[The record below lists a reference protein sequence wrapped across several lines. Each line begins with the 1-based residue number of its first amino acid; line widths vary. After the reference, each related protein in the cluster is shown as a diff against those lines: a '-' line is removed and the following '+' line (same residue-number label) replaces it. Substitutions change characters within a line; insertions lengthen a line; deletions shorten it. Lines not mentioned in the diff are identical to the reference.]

1 MTTQT
6 PNRKRRVMAEVY
18 RASLG
23 ISVIALAIVAVL
35 EVGML
40 IYSTIDIPLFG
51 PYLWTYRMFYIALLT
66 VAVVCI
72 VLNLLVKKD
81 IERRCVWL
89 SVANPLCAI
98 FFFVWAFGITYF
110 DASKYATVDPTVFVT
125 FSLVVP
131 LGFYLTPFVYAIIV
145 IIADVLM
152 LLLTVSVAGSVAPL
166 SASYGCAAHAE
177 FPDKRITELARTAD
191 DRMYAAKAAYY
202 RTSGRERR
210 RFRAEAPV

>member
-1 MTTQT
+1 
-6 PNRKRRVMAEVY
+6 MAEVY

-40 IYSTIDIPLFG
+40 VYSTIDLNGLKEINDSFG
-51 PYLWTYRMFYIALLT
+51 HVTGDKMIVGAAECIAQ
-66 VAVVCI
+66 
-72 VLNLLVKKD
+72 
-81 IERRCVWL
+81 
-89 SVANPLCAI
+89 
-98 FFFVWAFGITYF
+98 AFGARGKMYRIGGDEF
-110 DASKYATVDPTVFVT
+110 VVLPHADADGQAALFEDYEARMRAWSEESGV
-125 FSLVVP
+125 
-131 LGFYLTPFVYAIIV
+131 
-145 IIADVLM
+145 
-152 LLLTVSVAGSVAPL
+152 PL